1 MFLLLVLRFHSP
13 ELKKVRK
20 TPVRSETFVRNE
32 GQIGWVDVSLGKEMP
47 LAQLFPKGIKM
58 TRVLLILRRGI
69 SVLAVGLVIASF
81 GTATFADDLYGRI
94 RGVVNDSSGGAVADV
109 QVTATNVDTG
119 VAKTVTSGADGS
131 FEFLQLAAPGNYSVQ
146 VERKGFKTYRVG
158 AIHLKLNQIY
168 VLNVALDLG
177 AVTENV
183 LVRADQAEVETTSIQ
198 LGRDIGADTVVD
210 LPLNGRNWVQLQQTL
225 PGVVAASDRFGTNY
239 ATNGG
244 RSQANSYLVNGTD
257 ANDLPLNSLQI
268 IPNPDAIAEVNL
280 ITNTI
285 NPEYGRNGGAILN
298 ATTKSG
304 TNQFHGDVFEFFR
317 DTGLN
322 TRNFFSRNTTV
333 FHRNQFGG
341 TIGGPFVKDKL
352 FGFFSYQGT
361 RARQPQPG
369 AGGTTTVFTSAERS
383 GNFSNG
389 SGTSPFTGSSAV
401 PLVGESGQT
410 FAARTPY
417 SQIFPTGNIP
427 SVDLNPISVNLTNRF
442 VPPPT
447 TGTTFE
453 FNPIRPET
461 TDQYLGR
468 VDYNL
473 SKRDT
478 IWGYF
483 FVQPN
488 SNTDTLPFTGST
500 LPGFT
505 EQSRSRSQQ
514 YTVAYLHTFGGN
526 TINEARFGYQRFNF
540 LAVQPV
546 NPTLPSSAGFNIS
559 PQDPAGA
566 GLPFISVTGLF
577 NLGFSTN
584 GPQPRIDQTY
594 QFTDN
599 YSKIIGR
606 HALKFGFEMR
616 RSQVENPFF
625 FNNNGAFTFAGAGT
639 FSTGSPGADFL
650 LGVPDSFAQSSGG
663 FIDARTQTYYSY
675 AQDQFKFRPNLTI
688 TYGIGW
694 QIDTPL
700 SDVFNR
706 GLSLNCFRPGQQST
720 VFPSAP
726 TGLIFPGDRGCN
738 EAGGVTTKFKDFGP
752 RFGFAWSP
760 FGSSKTSVRAGYGIY
775 YNRTEEELALQNLVA
790 PPVSLSTGGIANVGG
805 SPSFAN
811 PFQDIQTGRTITS
824 PFPFAPPRAGA
835 AVDFSQFEPFSLNVF
850 DPRFAVPYSQNYNLT
865 VERELPGQFVLSVGY
880 VGSVGHRLTKVVEGN
895 PAGNE
900 SGNPICLATP
910 GCNAFNNFQTAP
922 QSFRFPQTNANGLLT
937 FGSIGTQ
944 ETTGNSNYNSLQI
957 VADKH
962 LSHGL
967 TFRATYTLSHSLD
980 SASSFEDLSNGLGA
994 DPFNPRRDYG
1004 NSTFDARNRFVVN
1017 YTYDFPNTRFEGLRG
1032 RIFNGYR
1039 LSGITTLQG
1048 GFPISIFDG
1057 GFRSLTC
1064 DATFSFFG
1072 CFDRPNFNGA
1082 AVQTFDPRTGSVAN
1096 TINPA
1101 RPLASQNNY
1110 FFNPNGFTREALG
1123 TLGNAG
1129 RNFFNGPGL
1138 NNFDF
1143 AVHKDTRVSE
1153 ATKLELRIEFFN
1165 LFNHANFN
1173 PVSSNG
1179 GVNGNSNS
1187 RNFGRILDARPSGI
1201 DSRLIQLVA
1210 KFNF

>member
-1 MFLLLVLRFHSP
+1 VRWDLVSC
-13 ELKKVRK
+13 K
-20 TPVRSETFVRNE
+20 TKIAGIGNIPAWSETFSHRE
-32 GQIGWVDVSLGKEMP
+32 GQIGRVDVSLGKEM
-47 LAQLFPKGIKM
+47 LLSNFSQGGSKM
-58 TRVLLILRRGI
+58 TRVRLTLRHCI
-69 SVLAVGLVIASF
+69 SVLVMGLVFSSF
-81 GTATFADDLYGRI
+81 GTSTFADDLYGRI
-94 RGVVNDSSGGAVADV
+94 RGVVKDASGAAVADV
-109 QVTATNVDTG
+109 PVTATNVDTG
-119 VAKTVTSGADGS
+119 VAKTITSGADGG

-146 VERKGFKTYRVG
+146 AEQKGFKTYRVD
-158 AIHLKLNQIY
+158 AIPLKLNQIY
-168 VLNVALDLG
+168 VLNVVLELG
-177 AVTENV
+177 AVTESV
-183 LVRADQAEVETTSIQ
+183 IVRADQAQVETTSIQ
-198 LGRDIGADTVVD
+198 LGRDIDARTVVD

-225 PGVVAASDRFGTNY
+225 PGVVAASDRFGSNY

-257 ANDLPLNSLQI
+257 GNDLPLNSPQI
-268 IPNPDAIAEVNL
+268 IPSPDAIAEVNL
-280 ITNTI
+280 VTNTI

-304 TNQFHGDVFEFFR
+304 TNHFHGDGFEFFR
-317 DTGLN
+317 DN
-322 TRNFFSRNTTV
+322 AFNSRNFFGRSTTV

-369 AGGTTTVFTSAERS
+369 ASGTTTVFTPAERS

-389 SGTSPFTGSSAV
+389 SGTSPFTGNSAT
-401 PLVGESGQT
+401 PLVGENGQT
-410 FAARTPY
+410 FAAGSPY

-427 SVDLNPISVNLTNRF
+427 SVDLNAISVNLTNRF
-442 VPPPT
+442 VPLAT

-453 FNPIRPET
+453 FNPIRPQT

-473 SKRDT
+473 SKRDSF
-478 IWGYF
+478 WGYF
-483 FVQPN
+483 FVQPD
-488 SNTDTLPFTGST
+488 SNTDTLPFTGAT
-500 LPGFT
+500 LPGFA

-514 YTVAYLHTFGGN
+514 YTVAYSHTFGGS

-546 NPTLPSSAGFNIS
+546 TPTLPSSVGFNIS

-566 GLPFISVTGLF
+566 GLPFIGVTGLF
-577 NLGFSTN
+577 SLGFSTN

-616 RSQVENPFF
+616 RSQVGNPFF

-639 FSTGSPGADFL
+639 FSTGNPGADFL
-650 LGVPDSFAQSSGG
+650 LGIPDNYAQSSGG

-700 SDVFNR
+700 SDTFNR
-706 GLSLNCFRPGQQST
+706 SLALNCFRPGQQST
-720 VFPSAP
+720 VFPTAP
-726 TGLIFPGDRGCN
+726 AGLIFPGDRGCN
-738 EAGGVTTKFKDFGP
+738 DAGGVTTRFKDFGP
-752 RFGFAWSP
+752 RVGFAWSP
-760 FGSSKTSVRAGYGIY
+760 RGSSKTSVRAGYGIY
-775 YNRTEEELALQNLVA
+775 YNRTEEELALQNLIA
-790 PPVSLSTGGIANVGG
+790 PPFSLSTGGIANVGG

-811 PFQDIQTGRTITS
+811 PFQDIQTGQTIAS
-824 PFPFAPPRAGA
+824 PFPFTPPRTGA
-835 AVDFSQFEPFSLNVF
+835 AVDFSPFEPFSLNVF

-865 VERELPGQFVLSVGY
+865 VEHELPGQVILSVGY

-900 SGNPICLATP
+900 SGNAICAATP

-922 QSFRFPQTNANGLLT
+922 QSFRFPQTTANGLLT

-957 VADKH
+957 VADKR

-1004 NSTFDARNRFVVN
+1004 NSTFDARNRFGVS
-1017 YTYDFPNTRFEGLRG
+1017 YGYDFPKTRYEGLRG

-1039 LSGITTLQG
+1039 LTGVTTLQG
-1048 GFPISIFDG
+1048 GFPITISDG
-1057 GFRSLTC
+1057 AFRSATC

-1072 CFDRPNFNGA
+1072 CFDRPNFNGGT
-1082 AVQTFDPRTGSVAN
+1082 VQTFDPRTGSVAN

-1101 RPLASQNNY
+1101 RLLGPQSNY
-1110 FFNPNGFTREALG
+1110 FFNPNNFSREALG

-1129 RNFFNGPGL
+1129 RNFFHGPGL

-1153 ATKLELRIEFFN
+1153 ATKLDLRIEFFN

-1173 PVSSNG
+1173 PVSSAQ
-1179 GVNGNSNS
+1179 GVNGFSNS
-1187 RNFGRILDARPSGI
+1187 RNFGRILSARSSGI

>member
-1 MFLLLVLRFHSP
+1 MR
-13 ELKKVRK
+13 VR
-20 TPVRSETFVRNE
+20 
-32 GQIGWVDVSLGKEMP
+32 LGTSSGISI
-47 LAQLFPKGIKM
+47 LAIA
-58 TRVLLILRRGI
+58 LLI
-69 SVLAVGLVIASF
+69 SSF
-81 GTATFADDLYGRI
+81 STPTFADDLYGRI
-94 RGVVNDSSGGAVADV
+94 RGGVNDSSGAAVAGV
-109 QVTATNVDTG
+109 QITATNVDTG
-119 VAKTVTSGADGS
+119 VAKTVISGSDGGY
-131 FEFLQLAAPGNYSVQ
+131 EFLQLAAPGKYFVQ
-146 VERKGFKTYRVG
+146 AEQKGFKAYRVD
-158 AIHLKLNQIY
+158 AIELKLNQIY
-168 VLNVALDLG
+168 VLNFALEVG
-177 AVTENV
+177 VVTESI
-183 LVRADQAEVETTSIQ
+183 LVRADQAQVETTSIQ
-198 LGRDIGADTVVD
+198 LGRNIDASTVVD

-268 IPNPDAIAEVNL
+268 IPNPDSIAEVNL

-304 TNQFHGDVFEFFR
+304 TNDFHGDVFEFFR

-322 TRNFFSRNTTV
+322 TKNFFSSSTTV
-333 FHRNQFGG
+333 FHRNQFGA

-361 RARQPQPG
+361 RARQPQ
-369 AGGTTTVFTSAERS
+369 AGGTTTVFTQAERT
-383 GNFSNG
+383 GNFSDG
-389 SGTSPFTGSSAV
+389 SGTSPFTGASPI
-401 PLVGESGQT
+401 PLVGENGQT
-410 FAARTPY
+410 FAAGTPY

-427 SVDLNPISVNLTNRF
+427 SVDLNPISANLTNQF
-442 VPPPT
+442 VPLPT
-447 TGTTFE
+447 IGTTFE
-453 FNPIRPET
+453 FNPITPQT

-468 VDYNL
+468 VDYTL

-483 FVQPN
+483 FLQPN
-488 SNTDTLPFTGST
+488 STTDTLPFTGST
-500 LPGFT
+500 LPGFA

-514 YTVAYLHTFGGN
+514 YTVAHSHTFGSSA
-526 TINEARFGYQRFNF
+526 INEARFGYQRFNF

-546 NPTLPSSAGFNIS
+546 TPTLPSSAGFDIS
-559 PQDPAGA
+559 PQNPAGA

-599 YSKIIGR
+599 FSKNIGR

-625 FNNNGAFTFAGAGT
+625 FNNNGAFTFAGSGT
-639 FSTGSPGADFL
+639 FSTGNPGADFL
-650 LGVPDSFAQSSGG
+650 LGIPDSFAQSSGG

-688 TYGIGW
+688 TYGVGW

-706 GLSLNCFRPGQQST
+706 GLALNCFRPGQQST
-720 VFPSAP
+720 VFPTAP
-726 TGLIFPGDRGCN
+726 AGLTFPGDRGCN
-738 EAGGVTTKFKDFGP
+738 DAGGVTTKFKDFGP
-752 RFGFAWSP
+752 RIGFAWSP
-760 FGSSKTSVRAGYGIY
+760 HGSSKTSVRAGYGIY
-775 YNRTEEELALQNLVA
+775 YNRTEEELALQNLIA
-790 PPVSLSTGGIANVGG
+790 PPFSLSTGGIANVGG
-805 SPSFAN
+805 SPAFAN
-811 PFQDIQTGRTITS
+811 PFRDIQTGQTIAS

-835 AVDFSQFEPFSLNVF
+835 ATDFSQFEPLSLNVF

-865 VERELPGQFVLSVGY
+865 LERELPGQFILSVGY

-895 PAGNE
+895 PAGSE
-900 SGNPICLATP
+900 AGNPICLATP
-910 GCNAFNNFQTAP
+910 GCNAFNLFQTAP

-944 ETTGNSNYNSLQI
+944 ETTGNSSYNSLQI

-962 LSHGL
+962 ISHGL
-967 TFRATYTLSHSLD
+967 TFRATYTLSHSID

-1004 NSTFDARNRFVVN
+1004 DSTFDARNRFVVN
-1017 YTYDFPNTRFEGLRG
+1017 YTYDIPKTRFEGLRG
-1032 RIFNGYR
+1032 RLFNGYR
-1039 LSGITTLQG
+1039 LSGITTVQG
-1048 GFPISIFDG
+1048 GFPISVFDG

-1072 CFDRPNFNGA
+1072 CFDRPNFNGGG
-1082 AVQTFDPRTGSVAN
+1082 VQTFDPRTGSVAN
-1096 TINPA
+1096 TINPS
-1101 RPLASQNNY
+1101 RPRPVQGNY
-1110 FFNPNGFTREALG
+1110 FFNPNEFSQEPLG

-1129 RNFFNGPGL
+1129 RNFFHGPGL

-1143 AVHKDTRVSE
+1143 AVHKDTQVSE
-1153 ATKLELRIEFFN
+1153 ATRLDLRIEFFN

-1173 PVSSNG
+1173 PVSSSG
-1179 GVNGNSNS
+1179 GTNGNSNS
-1187 RNFGRILDARPSGI
+1187 ANFGRILNARPSGI